1 MSLEVYG
8 ESLSSRMFLG
18 TAQYPSPSILA
29 DAVRA
34 SGAEVVTVSLR
45 REQAQG
51 QAGGRYEQQVKKDQ
65 ISAAALPPTE
75 EGQHQR
81 DKADINKILLKRV
94 AGEAGDVVAKGAGQ
108 QQVKPLGRR
117 KRVVGQEIK
126 TSILG
131 AVGKL
136 LEFQSGQELGG
147 GQQQPTANHDRH
159 QQAGLEGVANLVAIR
174 TGALKKIG
182 RNSIETIARGR

>member
-51 QAGGRYEQQVKKDQ
+51 QAGQV
-65 ISAAALPPTE
+65 
-75 EGQHQR
+75 
-81 DKADINKILLKRV
+81 
-94 AGEAGDVVAKGAGQ
+94 
-108 QQVKPLGRR
+108 
-117 KRVVGQEIK
+117 VVGGQN
-126 TSILG
+126 
-131 AVGKL
+131 AVD
-136 LEFQSGQELGG
+136 EFGVHGG
-147 GQQQPTANHDRH
+147 GPLQVRDC
-159 QQAGLEGVANLVAIR
+159 
-174 TGALKKIG
+174 
-182 RNSIETIARGR
+182 ETLRSS